1 MGEPTGREGVKPASR
16 GSLMS
21 YLTAW
26 DSMWAGSGWPE
37 VFTHLALPWLHPQ
50 AMPLVCERDKGYAQG
65 TPDSH
70 ST

>member
-1 MGEPTGREGVKPASR
+1 
-16 GSLMS
+16 MS

-26 DSMWAGSGWPE
+26 DSTWAGGGWPE